1 MSSKLTC
8 FIIFFLAAS
17 FFRLSP
23 TEVYNIRNCVLLQCT
38 DLSVEKVIFGFIE
51 AVTSSSES
59 SPNTEGRERRA
70 DFDALFWGKMSPYL
84 KCTQDSMNAKRLT
97 LQVVVNKSLVYNQ
110 FKLVGCRSPSLIIT
124 AMPVIPAKSSQTP
137 VLPGWE
143 TSLN

>member
-70 DFDALFWGKMSPYL
+70 DFDALF
-84 KCTQDSMNAKRLT
+84 
-97 LQVVVNKSLVYNQ
+97 
-110 FKLVGCRSPSLIIT
+110 
-124 AMPVIPAKSSQTP
+124 
-137 VLPGWE
+137 
-143 TSLN
+143 